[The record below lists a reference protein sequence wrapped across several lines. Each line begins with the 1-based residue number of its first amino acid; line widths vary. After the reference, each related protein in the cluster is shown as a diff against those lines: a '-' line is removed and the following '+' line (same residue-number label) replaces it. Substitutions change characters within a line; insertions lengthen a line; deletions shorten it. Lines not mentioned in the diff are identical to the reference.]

1 MSDPIPPRAESLLS
15 QLGWLHRLARSLVRD
30 EHQADDLTQET
41 LLAAIERPP
50 DVRGGGLRG
59 FLATVARRR
68 AATSARGEERRLR
81 REREVGLREEPTGAN
96 SPEELLERAELQ
108 RALVNCVMELDDPY
122 REVLLLRFFEGY
134 SPREI
139 ADRRDTTAAT
149 VRSQIRRALE
159 QLRER
164 LDRTYGEGKDWRPAI
179 IAFVAHPPPGLFPV
193 DPTPITGSAAGQAGA
208 TKIGTSSSVATAV
221 AMGGIV
227 MSLKTTAIAV
237 VTVAAIG
244 LGAWYALQPPTP
256 TTPTRSESART
267 EANETAAGVSTVAGG
282 TSDGAPSAANEEIF
296 SPSTGPAVALTPG
309 DGVIQGT
316 VRDVDGRPL
325 EGIVVH
331 AFVGPDLGRELGFEL
346 PVEFIVQ
353 GAGAGAPAVDDP
365 ERRAVS
371 GPGGKFEIDGLAAN
385 TYSVI
390 ARGEGYRAGTVTKVE
405 VDEETPSSIEITL
418 EPGFSIEGIVYDPN
432 GRPIEG
438 AEVSAG
444 SGMVSFASEGGA
456 SYSFALRVGNDGS
469 DLALPGRNATK
480 TDARGFFRLEGLAPG
495 NHRLAAQHASW
506 AQSETVQVAAGSRG
520 VELSLRIGATLTGRV
535 FDPSGEPLAGA
546 NVGVEGGMDSGVS
559 RVTTDD
565 EGAFVLNRV
574 APGRYRLA
582 AEHPD
587 FPSARSERFE
597 FADGEEV
604 EPFALTFD
612 PAQRITGLVLDA
624 AGEPVAGA
632 KVRTGPVGFGFRAG
646 LELER
651 IASLTVTEDDG
662 RFELGRLRAGRS
674 VTITVDHAEHLAE
687 ELTVEVG
694 EGVNDIGE
702 IRLRAGGF
710 ISGTITDAATGDPI
724 DRARAVLVPY
734 REETHE
740 RTIMFSGIHSAM
752 GSTGGVTNE
761 SGIYQISRIEP
772 GDYQLR
778 VEASG
783 HAPFLSDVFSVGA
796 GQRLTSVD
804 FALGGGGVISG
815 VVTDASGLPV
825 AGARISAVAFQPMMS
840 RASAQSDADGR
851 FRLEGLE
858 PDRDYRVSVAAKG
871 WSPRELTDVQV
882 GAELA
887 VQLDQPGQ
895 LIGIVTDLA
904 TGRPIEQFSV
914 KADPVGQSPFARFS
928 AASFDLGSG
937 SKFNDPNGEFRLDS
951 LAPGR
956 YRLRIVADGYVVHE
970 DDSIQIESGRVAEV
984 AVALDVGGAVDGYVR
999 DRDGNPIPGVTVR
1012 RAKAGEGAREMA
1024 IAVMVEM
1031 DGEGQQITSVGG
1043 RDENRVT
1050 TDESGY
1056 YLLPNLPIG
1065 EVEIEFDSRT
1075 HLDARKEEVKVERG
1089 QTRRLEAIVLEKGS
1103 TLEGSVVRADG
1114 TPVTQGSITLLRV
1127 DGEERRSPQFRQLS
1141 KEGTFELTGLA
1152 AGKYRIQATAWGGN
1166 GDITVTVSSSGPPPR
1181 GSEEVTLGQDE
1192 ERSIRIVV
1200 E

>member
-50 DVRGGGLRG
+50 DSQGGGLRG

-68 AATSARGEERRLR
+68 AATSARGEARRNR
-81 REREVGLREEPTGAN
+81 REREVGLREEPTGAR
-96 SPEELLERAELQ
+96 SPEDLLERAELQ
-108 RALVNCVMELDDPY
+108 RALVNCVMELGDPY

-149 VRSQIRRALE
+149 IRSQIRRALE

-164 LDRTYGEGKDWRPAI
+164 LDRAYGDGKDWRPAI

-193 DPTPITGSAAGQAGA
+193 DPTPIGSAASQAGA

-244 LGAWYALQPPTP
+244 LGAWYALQPPTSTAP
-256 TTPTRSESART
+256 TPTESVKTESSEASS
-267 EANETAAGVSTVAGG
+267 GVSSFAGG
-282 TSDGAPSAANEEIF
+282 VTDGTPAIAEDETFAPSA
-296 SPSTGPAVALTPG
+296 GPTIATVKG

-316 VRDVDGRPL
+316 VRDLDGRPL

-331 AFVGPDLGRELGFEL
+331 AFHGTDLGRELGL
-346 PVEFIVQ
+346 EFSMEVIVQ
-353 GAGAGAPAVDDP
+353 GGGAGAPAIDDP
-365 ERRAVS
+365 ERRVVT
-371 GPGGKFEIDGLAAN
+371 GPDGAFEIDGLAAN
-385 TYSVI
+385 TYAVI
-390 ARGEGYRAGTVTKVE
+390 ARGEGYRAGTVSKVE
-405 VDEETPSSIEITL
+405 VDEEAPSRVEVTL
-418 EPGFSIEGIVYDPN
+418 EPGFTIDGIVYDPN

-444 SGMVSFASEGGA
+444 KGMVSFATEGGA
-456 SYSFALRVGNDGS
+456 SYSLSWRIGDDGT
-469 DLALPGRNATK
+469 DLALPARNVAK
-480 TDARGFFRLEGLAPG
+480 TDARGRFRLEGLSPG
-495 NHRLAAQHASW
+495 NHRLAAKHSGW

-520 VELSLRIGATLTGRV
+520 VELSLRIGSTLTGRV
-535 FDPSGEPLAGA
+535 FDPAGEPLAGA
-546 NVGVEGGMDSGVS
+546 SVWAEGGSESGVS
-559 RVTTDD
+559 RVTTDSD
-565 EGAFVLNRV
+565 GAFVLNRV
-574 APGRYRLA
+574 APGRYRLT

-587 FPSARSERFE
+587 YPSARSDRFE

-604 EPFALTFD
+604 EPFALSFE
-612 PAQRITGLVLDA
+612 PAQSITGLVLDA

-632 KVRTGPVGFGFRAG
+632 RVRTGPVGFGFRAG
-646 LELER
+646 AELDR
-651 IASLTVTEDDG
+651 IASFTVTEDDG

-674 VTITVDHAEHLAE
+674 VTITVDHTEHLAE
-687 ELTVEVG
+687 ELSVEVG
-694 EGVNDIGE
+694 EGLNDIGE
-702 IRLRAGGF
+702 IRLRTGGF
-710 ISGTITDAATGDPI
+710 ISGTITDALSGDPI
-724 DRARAVLVPY
+724 DGARAALVPY
-734 REETHE
+734 REETHA
-740 RTIMFSGIHSAM
+740 RSIMFSGIHSAM

-761 SGIYQISRIEP
+761 AGIYQISRVEP

-778 VEASG
+778 VEAAG
-783 HAPFLSDVFSVGA
+783 RAPFLSDVFSIAA
-796 GQRLTSVD
+796 GQRLTAVD
-804 FALGGGGVISG
+804 FALGGGGTISG
-815 VVTDASGLPV
+815 VVTDASGVPV
-825 AGARISAVAFQPMMS
+825 AGARVSAIAFQPMMS
-840 RASAQSDADGR
+840 RASAQTDADGH

-858 PDRDYRVSVAAKG
+858 ADRDYRVSVAAKG
-871 WSPRELTDVQV
+871 WSPSELTEVRV

-887 VQLDQPGQ
+887 IQLDQPGQ
-895 LIGIVTDLA
+895 LIGVVTDLA
-904 TGRPIEQFSV
+904 TGRAIEQFSV
-914 KADPVGQSPFARFS
+914 KAEPIGQSPLARFS

-970 DDSIQIESGRVAEV
+970 DDSIRIESGRVAEV

-999 DRDGNPIPGVTVR
+999 DGDGNPISGVTVR
-1012 RAKAGEGAREMA
+1012 RPKAGESAREMA
-1024 IAVMVEM
+1024 VAVLVEM
-1031 DGEGQQITSVGG
+1031 DGEGQQITSFGG

-1065 EVEIEFDSRT
+1065 EVELEFDSRT
-1075 HLDARKEEVKVERG
+1075 HLDARKTEVKVERG
-1089 QTRRLEAIVLEKGS
+1089 QTRRLEAVVLEKGS

-1114 TPVTQGSITLLRV
+1114 TPVTQGSITLLRI
-1127 DGEERRSPQFRQLS
+1127 DGEERRPPQFRQLS

-1152 AGKYRIQATAWGGN
+1152 AGKYRAQAQAWGTN